1 MFQGDRWA
9 DAFLAVCGTSIE
21 ASGTD
26 CTVEALD
33 ALKVFV
39 PPLSHLSRR
48 ISGVNDAVLLEKT
61 LRIAL
66 ESSGAGLGAEYA
78 LRFVVL
84 LVRKGQIKYLN
95 AALQAV
101 EQRLDAKN
109 GVVSVKVESVY
120 PLDTD
125 LQEKIKAGLKKR
137 YGARDVR
144 LAFQIAPELLGGYRL
159 RIGTELIDSSLKGQI
174 QKMARELHVNG
185 AASDGGFR

>member
-9 DAFLAVCGTSIE
+9 DAFLAACGTSSE
-21 ASGTD
+21 ASGND

-39 PPLSHLSRR
+39 PSLSHLPGR
-48 ISGVNDAVLLEKT
+48 ISGVNDALRLEKV
-61 LRIAL
+61 LRSAL

-84 LVRKGQIKYLN
+84 LVRRGQIKYLN
-95 AALQAV
+95 AALRAV
-101 EQRLDAKN
+101 EQRIDAKN
-109 GVVSVKVESVY
+109 GVVSVNVESVR

-137 YGARDVR
+137 YGARDIK
-144 LAFQIAPELLGGYRL
+144 LGSQIVPELLGGYRL

-174 QKMARELHVNG
+174 QKMARELH

>member
-9 DAFLAVCGTSIE
+9 DAFLAACRTS
-21 ASGTD
+21 GGD

-33 ALKVFV
+33 ALKAFI
-39 PPLSHLSRR
+39 PPLSHLSSR
-48 ISGVNDAVLLEKT
+48 ISGVNDAIRLEKI
-61 LRIAL
+61 LRSAL
-66 ESSGAGLGAEYA
+66 GSSGTGQGTEYA

-84 LVRKGQIKYLN
+84 LVRKGQTKYLN
-95 AALQAV
+95 EALQAV
-101 EQRLDAKN
+101 EQRIDAKN
-109 GVVSVKVESVY
+109 GVVSVNVESIR

-144 LAFQIAPELLGGYRL
+144 LAFQIVPELLGGYRL

-174 QKMARELHVNG
+174 QKMARELHVS
-185 AASDGGFR
+185 AASDGGY